1 MVSKTTS
8 EANTYIKKLEEKI
21 HQLEDVI
28 ALLPGSVYWM
38 DKNGLYSGCNNVQ
51 AAFLNF
57 ASPKEIVGKTNKELI
72 PLDYRAIDKTNKK
85 VMESGQLLITEE
97 TATVEGIGIVTYLS
111 HKVPLRDKEGEVI
124 GLLGV
129 SFDITERKQMEKDL
143 QIAKEKA
150 EVANQTKTEFIRNM
164 EHDIRT
170 PLSGIISVTNYLKSK
185 ETDSQNKELLNDI
198 EISSNELLDYL
209 NSILEFSHINTGGM
223 PILLKEFNLRE
234 VVTSV
239 VVMELPASKFR
250 QIDLLIDYP
259 EKYPDILIGD
269 KFRIH
274 RALLNLA
281 SNAIKFTET
290 GHVKIIINVDKN
302 EKNDTM
308 LRIAVEDTGI
318 GITRDHQ
325 DSIFDQFTRCDPA
338 NRGIYKG
345 TGLGLRIVK
354 QFMDELGGTITLVSQ
369 PEEGST
375 FTLSMPISLTSG
387 R

>member
-1 MVSKTTS
+1 MVSKQTS
-8 EANTYIKKLEEKI
+8 EPDIHIKKLEEKI

-38 DKNGLYSGCNNVQ
+38 DKNGFYQGCNNVQ
-51 AAFLNF
+51 AAFLQF
-57 ASPKEIVGKTNKELI
+57 SSPKQIVGKTNKELI
-72 PLDYRAIDKTNKK
+72 PLDYIAIDKTNVK
-85 VMESGQLLITEE
+85 VMASGQLLVTEE
-97 TATVEGIGIVTYLS
+97 TAMISGIVVTYLS
-111 HKVPLRDKEGEVI
+111 HKVPLRDQEGNVI

-143 QIAKEKA
+143 QDAKEKA
-150 EVANQTKTEFIRNM
+150 EIANQTKTEFIRNM

-185 ETDSQNKELLNDI
+185 EVEDQNKELLNDI
-198 EISSNELLDYL
+198 EVASNELLAYL

-234 VVTSV
+234 VVSSV
-239 VVMELPASKFR
+239 IVMELPASKYR
-250 QIDLLIDYP
+250 KIDLLVDYP
-259 EKYPDILIGD
+259 ESYPTIVIGD
-269 KFRIH
+269 KFRTH

-281 SNAIKFTET
+281 SNAIKFTES
-290 GHVKIIINVDKN
+290 GHVKIVINMNND
-302 EKNDTM
+302 EKNGTM
-308 LRIAVEDTGI
+308 LAISVEDTGI

-325 DSIFDQFTRCDPA
+325 DSIFDQFTRCDPS

-354 QFMDELGGTITLVSQ
+354 QFMDELGGTITLITQ

-375 FTLSMPISLTSG
+375 FTLTMPISLPSKS
-387 R
+387 